1 MILSPALHT
10 SWPAG
15 LAVLA
20 YLVAALWP
28 LRAERP
34 IPQDD
39 RGVWLALTLGW
50 LAQGIALGLDI
61 FPTTAGTS
69 SRFGFAPALSMT
81 LWIVVAVYGL
91 ESRQLGWPSI
101 RRGLALMT
109 LLAVAV
115 AWLFPGQPQKDL
127 TSAWAPLHWLTGLA
141 AYGLIGA
148 ALLHAVFLRRAER
161 QLRQRQRQPVS
172 PGSGL
177 APAMPVAPRA
187 LGMPLLQLESLT
199 MKFVGAGFIMLS
211 LTLVLGALF
220 AQPWRW
226 DHKTV
231 FSVLSWGVFATLL
244 IGRLRF
250 GWRGRQAIRW
260 LMAGSGLLLLAYV
273 GSRFVLEVLLSR
285 SSGG

>member
-28 LRAERP
+28 VRPERP
-34 IPQDD
+34 APQDD
-39 RGVWLALTLGW
+39 RGVWLALTVAW
-50 LAQGIALGLDI
+50 LAQGIALALDI
-61 FPTTAGTS
+61 FPPEPGAS

-81 LWIVVAVYGL
+81 LWVVVGVYGL
-91 ESRQLGWPSI
+91 ESRRLGWPSV
-101 RRGLALMT
+101 RRGLAVLAM
-109 LLAVAV
+109 LAVAV
-115 AWLFPGQPQKDL
+115 AWLFPGQTQPDV
-127 TSAWAPLHWLTGLA
+127 TAIWAPVHWLTGLA

-161 QLRQRQRQPVS
+161 QLRQRHSTLPS
-172 PGSGL
+172 AHLTPPPPAPG
-177 APAMPVAPRA
+177 A

-199 MKFVGAGFIMLS
+199 MKFVGAGFLMLS
-211 LTLVLGALF
+211 LTLALGAVF

-231 FSVLSWGVFATLL
+231 FSMLSWVVFAILMV
-244 IGRLRF
+244 GRLRF
-250 GWRGRQAIRW
+250 GWRGRQASRW
-260 LMAGSGLLLLAYV
+260 LLAGSGLLLLAYV

-285 SSGG
+285 AAGG